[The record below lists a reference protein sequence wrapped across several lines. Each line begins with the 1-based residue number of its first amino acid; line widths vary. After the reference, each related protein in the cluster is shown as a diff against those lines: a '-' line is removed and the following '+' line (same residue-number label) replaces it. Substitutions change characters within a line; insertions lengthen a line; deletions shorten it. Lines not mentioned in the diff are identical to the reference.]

1 MGRFERDNHCT
12 SESKAV
18 LNAQESA
25 EVIVAK
31 RRRTESIGVLSMT
44 RKGEMSIW
52 VQKTKK
58 AAHKEIARN
67 VKGM

>member
-12 SESKAV
+12 SESEAV

-25 EVIVAK
+25 EVIVAE